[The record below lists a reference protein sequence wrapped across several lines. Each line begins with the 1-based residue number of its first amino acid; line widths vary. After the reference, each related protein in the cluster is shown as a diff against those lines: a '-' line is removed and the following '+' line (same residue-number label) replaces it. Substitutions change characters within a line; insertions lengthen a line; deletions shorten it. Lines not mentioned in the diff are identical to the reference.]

1 MENEIELK
9 IMLDEQN
16 IPPVTQWIAKQHILE
31 ESETALGN
39 TYFDTPEQ
47 YFAKHQMGF
56 RVRSK
61 NQHYE
66 MTLKTKGEIVGGLH
80 IRPEYNLP
88 LTSNKPDF
96 KRLVSHFNLQIEQ
109 AEQISAN
116 LQPTFSTDFLRHQWL
131 IQFNQSQIEVV
142 LDQGEVSNPFGTDKI
157 CELEFELKEGELS
170 DIFSLIE
177 QIPKF
182 DGMWLSSLSKAQRG
196 YLVGKPERFKAEVLQ
211 AVENSPSY
219 TLEQILADYLR
230 LYHNREIYEHF
241 YQRNSIMADYL
252 FSSYHDSDIYTLFY
266 QKFPEFPK
274 FPLMHLVEYL
284 KSKTYLVKNL
294 EILKDFST
302 KA

>member
-9 IMLDEQN
+9 IMLEAQN
-16 IPPVTQWIAKQHILE
+16 IVPLTQWLAMQRVLDE
-31 ESETALGN
+31 GETALGN

-47 YFAKHQMGF
+47 YFALNQMGF

-88 LTSNKPDF
+88 LNSAEPDF
-96 KRLVSHFNLQIEQ
+96 KRLISHFNLQIDQ
-109 AEQISAN
+109 AEQISTN

-142 LDQGEVSNPFGTDKI
+142 LDQGEVSNPFGKDKI

-177 QIPKF
+177 QMPKF
-182 DGMWLSSLSKAQRG
+182 DGMWLSSMSKAQRG
-196 YLVGKPERFKAEVLQ
+196 YIVGNPEHFKQEILQ
-211 AVENSPSY
+211 AVKKEKNY
-219 TLEQILADYLR
+219 TLEQQLADYLR
-230 LYHNREIYEHF
+230 LYPDEEIYQIFVREF
-241 YQRNSIMADYL
+241 YGVKQYKMEEL
-252 FSSYHDSDIYTLFY
+252 
-266 QKFPEFPK
+266 QK
-274 FPLMHLVEYL
+274 YL
-284 KSKTYLVKNL
+284 KSKIYLCKNI
-294 EILKDFST
+294 EILNNTIGSYL
-302 KA
+302 

>member
-9 IMLDEQN
+9 IMLEAQN
-16 IPPVTQWIAKQHILE
+16 IVPITQWLAMQRVLG

-47 YFAKHQMGF
+47 YFSLNQMGF

-88 LTSNKPDF
+88 LNSAEPDF
-96 KRLVSHFNLQIEQ
+96 KRLISHFNLQIEQ

-131 IQFNQSQIEVV
+131 IEINQSQIEVV
-142 LDQGEVSNPFGTDKI
+142 LDQGEVKNPFGSEKI
-157 CELEFELKEGELS
+157 CELEFELKTGALA
-170 DIFSLIE
+170 DIFQLIE
-177 QIPKF
+177 QMPKL

-196 YLVGKPERFKAEVLQ
+196 YIVGRPERFKQEILQVLQ
-211 AVENSPSY
+211 KEKNY
-219 TLEQILADYLR
+219 TLEQQLADYLR
-230 LYHNREIYEHF
+230 LYADEEIYQIFVHE
-241 YQRNSIMADYL
+241 
-252 FSSYHDSDIYTLFY
+252 FS
-266 QKFPEFPK
+266 KFKQYKVVE
-274 FPLMHLVEYL
+274 LQEYL
-284 KSKTYLVKNL
+284 KMRNYLDKNIS
-294 EILKDFST
+294 ILKEI
-302 KA
+302 ANIR

>member
-16 IPPVTQWIAKQHILE
+16 IAPVSEWLAKQYILDE
-31 ESETALGN
+31 RETTLGN

-47 YFAKHQMGF
+47 YFALNQMGF

-88 LTSNKPDF
+88 LNSAEPDF
-96 KRLVSHFNLQIEQ
+96 KRLISHFNLQIEQ

-131 IQFNQSQIEVV
+131 IEINQSQIEVV
-142 LDQGEVSNPFGTDKI
+142 LDQGEVKNPFGSEKI
-157 CELEFELKEGELS
+157 CELEFELKTGALA
-170 DIFSLIE
+170 DIFQLIE
-177 QIPKF
+177 QMPKL

-196 YLVGKPERFKAEVLQ
+196 YIVGRPERFKQEILQ
-211 AVENSPSY
+211 AVKKEKNY
-219 TLEQILADYLR
+219 TLEQQLADYLR
-230 LYHNREIYEHF
+230 LYPDEEIYQIFVREF
-241 YQRNSIMADYL
+241 YGVNQYKMEEL
-252 FSSYHDSDIYTLFY
+252 
-266 QKFPEFPK
+266 QK
-274 FPLMHLVEYL
+274 YL
-284 KSKTYLVKNL
+284 KSKIYLCKNI
-294 EILKDFST
+294 EILNNTIGSCL
-302 KA
+302 

>member
-9 IMLDEQN
+9 IMLEAQN
-16 IPPVTQWIAKQHILE
+16 IVPITQWLAMQRVLG

-47 YFAKHQMGF
+47 YFSLNQMGF

-88 LTSNKPDF
+88 LENEKPDF
-96 KRLVSHFNLQIEQ
+96 KRLISHFNLQIEQ

-131 IQFNQSQIEVV
+131 IEINQSQIEVV
-142 LDQGEVSNPFGTDKI
+142 LDQGEVKNSFGSEKI
-157 CELEFELKEGELS
+157 CELEFELKIGTLA
-170 DIFSLIE
+170 DIFQLIE
-177 QIPKF
+177 QMPKL

-196 YLVGKPERFKAEVLQ
+196 YIVGRPERFKQEILQ
-211 AVENSPSY
+211 ALQKEKNY
-219 TLEQILADYLR
+219 TLEQQLADYLR
-230 LYHNREIYEHF
+230 LYPDEEIYQIFVSE
-241 YQRNSIMADYL
+241 
-252 FSSYHDSDIYTLFY
+252 FS
-266 QKFPEFPK
+266 EFK
-274 FPLMHLVEYL
+274 QYKVVELQEYL
-284 KSKTYLVKNL
+284 KMRNYLDKNIS
-294 EILKDFST
+294 ILKEI
-302 KA
+302 ANIR